1 MVKKMPKYKSR
12 LVVLSDGERY
22 SLLVD
27 ESGSPH
33 WHATL
38 YATTQVRNASKAPN
52 TIQAVL
58 GAINLLFSWND
69 ENSIDLE
76 SRFSQRKFLSAS
88 EVESLRAYAQA
99 KKPAGDASR
108 NKTRGKRVF
117 GVDISVPPSR
127 VSSAT
132 HYNRL
137 TYIADFLCWY
147 ASRIVEREAKVIDAA
162 SSVAIKAME
171 KSILVRRPQ
180 KSHRSRIG
188 QRKGLSQNGQKE
200 LIELVRAGSEKNPFS
215 ESVQARNEILILIL
229 YHLGVRAGELLSLKV
244 SDFDFQN
251 NEVVIARRHGDI
263 ADPRKNQPVAKTL
276 DRRVPLTPSLA
287 RLIYEYVVHGR
298 NQFSRAQKHEFLL
311 VVHRS
316 GPYQGGAITSKGLAK
331 IFTELRNAGS
341 SELANLTPHVLRHT
355 ANDNFSILMD
365 KKGVSSA
372 EEEKMRSYLMGWK
385 EGSGSAA
392 TYTRRHIESK
402 AREASLQLQDNKK
415 RRDH

>member
-1 MVKKMPKYKSR
+1 MPKFKNR

-33 WHATL
+33 WFATL

-58 GAINLLFSWND
+58 GGINLLFSWAD
-69 ENSIDLE
+69 ENDIDLE
-76 SRFSQRKFLSAS
+76 SRFSQRRFLTAS
-88 EVESLRAYAQA
+88 EVESLRAYTQT
-99 KKPAGDASR
+99 KKSAGDVPQ
-108 NKTRGKRVF
+108 NKPTRKRVF
-117 GVDISVPPSR
+117 GANLSVPPSR

-137 TYIADFLCWY
+137 TYIADFLSWY
-147 ASRIVEREAKVIDAA
+147 ASRIVEREAKAIDAFA
-162 SSVAIKAME
+162 SVAIKAME

-180 KSHRSRIG
+180 KSHRSRLS
-188 QRKGLSQNGQKE
+188 QRKGLSQNGQNE
-200 LIELVRAGSEKNPFS
+200 LLELVRAGSQNNPFS
-215 ESVQARNEILILIL
+215 VPVQVRNEILILIL

-263 ADPRKNQPVAKTL
+263 DDPRKNQPVAKTL
-276 DRRVPLTPSLA
+276 DRRVPLTQSLA
-287 RLIYEYVVHGR
+287 KLIYEYVVQDR
-298 NQFSRAQKHEFLL
+298 NQFPRAQKHEFLL

-316 GPYQGGAITSKGLAK
+316 GPYHGAPLTSKGLAK

-355 ANDNFSILMD
+355 ANENFSVLMD

-402 AREASLQLQDNKK
+402 AREVSLQLQDHKK
-415 RRDH
+415 GSNH